1 MRNGFFMSALVLLLA
16 SGCSDV
22 PAAPDAALTA
32 LSAKTIQAQQQT
44 PIPPSM
50 VAPPVDDTFERMT
63 GNGQMTNDNI
73 MKVIALYAQAQGGS
87 QGVSPENVSRMTQ
100 NMRQRGTD
108 ESVVETGAT
117 ASQAQQQQKYRGFSG
132 ATYKYDLS
140 QPRDEI
146 MYGVDPKAQ
155 MMDGLDPRVEM
166 DRSMGQA
173 GGGVER

>member
-1 MRNGFFMSALVLLLA
+1 MRNDFFISAVILLLA

-22 PAAPDAALTA
+22 PATPDAA
-32 LSAKTIQAQQQT
+32 LSAKTIRAQQQA

-50 VAPPVDDTFERMT
+50 VAPPVDDTFERMLGGET
-63 GNGQMTNDNI
+63 TNDNI
-73 MKVIALYAQAQGGS
+73 DKVMALYAQAHGGS
-87 QGVSPENVSRMTQ
+87 QGMSPENVSRMTQ
-100 NMRQRGTD
+100 IMRQRGTD

-117 ASQAQQQQKYRGFSG
+117 ALQAQQQQKYRGFSG

-140 QPRDEI
+140 QPRDQI